1 MDHVEKQ
8 AAAVVA
14 RAQAGR
20 LSRRGLLKAAGAA
33 GAALAVPTAV
43 ANASGGSRISF
54 PSSNRQDATP
64 KSGGVLIYGLSTDP
78 SNFEPQVSSGG
89 ASGNLKLMVYNALL
103 KYDASGQLVGDL
115 AETFG
120 FVDDVTYE
128 MKIREGVTF
137 HDGSA
142 LTVDDVIFSIQR
154 IQNPET
160 AASNAQRFSRV
171 ASVEAG
177 DGNVVRLKLSKTD
190 PTLPYVLADNNS
202 MIVSKAWIESGVDP
216 KTTMN
221 GTGPFKFVERQPGIV
236 VRLVKNE
243 NYFEE
248 GKPYLDGIDY
258 QPMPD
263 DNARVTALRSGSID
277 FMDYVPYT
285 QMDTIAGDSNLVFQ
299 SDDQLGFGW
308 VGWNH
313 EMDVVKDVK
322 VRQAFAYGMD
332 REKMVQIAFAGHGSP
347 ITGGF
352 IPEGWIGHSPDLDGT
367 FNADYDKAKSLLT
380 EAGYDKVELP
390 MVSTSTYSVIQRPAE
405 AAQAELQ
412 EANIDLKLELQE
424 WLTFR
429 DTVQA
434 GTFPVHGWGTALS
447 YNDPDA
453 LSPFIEST
461 GSFAK
466 QFRFSDPQIDELMEQ
481 GRSTLDVDS
490 RNQIYHDVE
499 KRVLEVLPWTYTIR
513 RVQGEA
519 HQTFVK
525 GYVHLGTGGWT
536 QVTLR
541 DAWLDK

>member
-1 MDHVEKQ
+1 MNRSDKEI
-8 AAAVVA
+8 AAVVN
-14 RAQAGR
+14 RAQAGK
-20 LSRRGLLKAAGAA
+20 LSRRGLLKAGVAA
-33 GAALAVPTAV
+33 GAALTMPTA
-43 ANASGGSRISF
+43 AFASGGARISF
-54 PSSNRQDATP
+54 PSSQRQDTP
-64 KSGGVLIYGLSTDP
+64 KSGGTLIYGLSTDP
-78 SNFEPQVSSGG
+78 SNFEPHVSSGG

-103 KYDASGQLVGDL
+103 KYDASGQIVGDL

-120 FVDDVTYE
+120 FVDDTTYE
-128 MKIREGVTF
+128 MKIRQGVTF

-154 IQNPET
+154 IQNPDT
-160 AASNAQRFSRV
+160 AASNAQRFSSV

-177 DGNVVRLKLSKTD
+177 DGNVVRLKLSKID

-202 MIVSKAWIESGVDP
+202 LIISRAWIESGADP

-263 DNARVTALRSGSID
+263 DNARVTALRSGSVD
-277 FMDYVPYT
+277 FIDYVPYT
-285 QMDTIAGDSNLVFQ
+285 QMDIIAKDSKLVFQ
-299 SDDQLGFGW
+299 SDSVLGFGW

-313 EMDVVKDVK
+313 EMDIVKDVK

-332 REKMVQIAFAGHGSP
+332 REKMVKIAFAGHGSP

-352 IPEGWIGHSPDLDGT
+352 IPEGWVGHSPDLDGT
-367 FNADYDKAKSLLT
+367 YNVDYDKAKALLK
-380 EAGYDKVELP
+380 EAGYDKIELP

-405 AAQAELQ
+405 AAQAELK

-429 DTVQA
+429 DTVKA

-453 LSPFIEST
+453 LSPFIESS
-461 GSFAK
+461 GAFAK
-466 QFRFSDPQIDELMEQ
+466 QFRFSDPQIDELMAQ
-481 GRSTLDVDS
+481 GRSTLDTEL

-519 HQTFVK
+519 HQAYVM
-525 GYVHLGTGGWT
+525 GYVHLATGSWT